1 MANVGLQHMI
11 GKRFK
16 LQLKHRFKI
25 HAFSKVQS
33 ISTAVAQV
41 ITDLLEVRTQHN
53 RPKDKSYVHTMTFT
67 TSPSL
72 VLNTDHAPNL
82 TLHSDMEMTDMEMT
96 LTASNTSRTQLTTLL
111 TDHKLHVL
119 STENSIKFNCEHSL

>member
-16 LQLKHRFKI
+16 LQLKRRFKI

-33 ISTAVAQV
+33 ISTAVAQI

-72 VLNTDHAPNL
+72 VLNTDHAQSL
-82 TLHSDMEMTDMEMT
+82 TLHSDMEMT

-111 TDHKLHVL
+111 TEHKLHVL